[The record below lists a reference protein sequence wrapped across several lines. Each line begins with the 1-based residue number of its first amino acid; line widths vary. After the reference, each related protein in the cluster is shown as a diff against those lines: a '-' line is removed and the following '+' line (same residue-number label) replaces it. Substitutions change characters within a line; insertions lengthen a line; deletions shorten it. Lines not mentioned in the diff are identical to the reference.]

1 MIVLEGV
8 SRTYHETEAGAVAAL
23 KPLSLTIESGT
34 IVAIVGPSGSGKST
48 LLNLLGGLDRPSTG
62 RVVLAGTDIGAL
74 DDDARTL
81 VRRTRIGFVFQFFHL
96 LETMTA
102 RENVMLPAKLAGAP
116 HAELQARATQLLE
129 RVGLGHRLD
138 HLPQQLSGGEMQRV
152 AVARA
157 LVMDPP
163 VLLADEPTGNLDSD
177 TGATVLDLLTH
188 VVDGRRTI
196 VLVTHDAKVAAR
208 AQRVLTLRD
217 GSLVSDT
224 RTP

>member
-1 MIVLEGV
+1 MIVLDGV
-8 SRTYHETEAGAVAAL
+8 SRTYHESEAGAVAAL
-23 KPLSLTIESGT
+23 KPLSLTIEGGSV
-34 IVAIVGPSGSGKST
+34 VAIIGPSGSGKST
-48 LLNLLGGLDRPSTG
+48 LLNLLGGLDRPTTG
-62 RVVLAGTDIGAL
+62 RVLLGGEDIGAL

-102 RENVMLPAKLAGAP
+102 RENVMLPARLAGGTRDL
-116 HAELQARATQLLE
+116 EARATALLE

-138 HLPQQLSGGEMQRV
+138 HHPQQLSGGEMQRV

-157 LVMDPP
+157 LIMDPP
-163 VLLADEPTGNLDSD
+163 LVLADEPTGNLDSD
-177 TGATVLDLLTH
+177 TGTAVLDLLTS

-208 AQRVLTLRD
+208 AHRVLSLRD
-217 GSLVSDT
+217 GTLVSDT
-224 RTP
+224 RS